1 MGTSNIGTTVG
12 TNWGLSGKSSASQ
25 YAGAYVEEPE
35 YLAQGWTSG
44 QDSSYSSGGFTGANT
59 NAHNNQSNSAS
70 TSMTNESTNSQNS
83 HISGG
88 SSAFGSSKRGPGGS
102 SYSSGTSFNLNQGT
116 STTALNK
123 KTLATNNSSSSN
135 IGTTVGTNWGLS
147 GKSSASQYAG
157 AYVEEPEYLMQGWTA
172 GQDSS
177 YSSGGS
183 TGATFNAHNNQ
194 NNASTTAMTNE
205 QT

>member
-1 MGTSNIGTTVG
+1 MGT
-12 TNWGLSGKSSASQ
+12 
-25 YAGAYVEEPE
+25 
-35 YLAQGWTSG
+35 
-44 QDSSYSSGGFTGANT
+44 
-59 NAHNNQSNSAS
+59 
-70 TSMTNESTNSQNS
+70 TSMTDENTFKTGSTM
-83 HISGG
+83 SGG

-116 STTALNK
+116 SATAINK

-194 NNASTTAMTNE
+194 NNASSTTMSDENTFKTGSTMSGGSRAFGSSKRGPGGSSYSSGTSFNLN
-205 QT
+205 QGTSAT